1 MILTEDGFVKHELTR
16 DEEDDILNEHYGQNG
31 DSAYHMTKEI
41 SEQAQHIKWR
51 RVLELYNR
59 MKAVIYAH
67 VSSIG
72 ERQSTD
78 RQIEDLTRYAER
90 KGLELVL

>member
-41 SEQAQHIKWR
+41 NEQAQHIKWR
-51 RVLELYNR
+51 RVLEL
-59 MKAVIYAH
+59 
-67 VSSIG
+67 
-72 ERQSTD
+72 
-78 RQIEDLTRYAER
+78 
-90 KGLELVL
+90 